1 MRRSKGILL
10 QGASADGDSEEAIG
24 DGLHS
29 GHAYSINQVKEL
41 SCGTVLVQM
50 RNPWGGH
57 EWTGK
62 WSDKDTRSWTPQA
75 KKEVGHTDAE
85 DGMFWMSVDD
95 FAKKFTTITFADLP
109 RDGAPVYRAEGSWS
123 ISGGTAGGSTKKWAC
138 NPQIL
143 MRVTRKQDI
152 TITLSQPD
160 TRMLFSHFHQNPP
173 LGKDDFFHLYQDQL
187 AGFEDAIGFMVFK
200 GSERKAKRTE
210 PVAQSD
216 FSETRTVSLTMKD
229 VQPGDY
235 IIVPFAE
242 YEGLEH
248 KIYMRFFCE
257 HEIEL
262 IDTRA
267 GKDWTFF
274 EASVRAAKAGMQT
287 APLEH
292 SAVTVSKERVTGTE
306 METFSVKRDPFYLKD
321 SGLLRDIEDTAGM
334 SSWKV
339 GDFAPKQWQRGTHW
353 TMSQSNRFA
362 IGEMCC
368 IRRGDAF
375 LRFAKVERDVGDGTY
390 DIITSMTD
398 YGLARKHFVPAKF
411 LCKLPHE
418 GKFPIALLNQI
429 NEVFDI
435 MDTDRSGH
443 LEFKFCAAKGF
454 VGEMAGY
461 EGKKLLMDCRGEIT
475 DLNKLAAEM
484 KVLDKN
490 GDGMIDRDEV
500 LLLCRENPPCFDVP
514 KLCA

>member
-10 QGASADGDSEEAIG
+10 QGASSDDGGSEEEIG

-50 RNPWGGH
+50 RNPWGAC

-62 WSDKDTRSWTPQA
+62 WSDADTKSWTPHA
-75 KKEVGHTDAE
+75 KREVGHTDAE

-123 ISGGTAGGSTKKWAC
+123 VSGGTAGGSTKKWAC

-143 MRVTRKQDI
+143 MRVTRKQDM

-160 TRMLFSHFHQNPP
+160 TRMQFSHFHKNPP
-173 LGKDDFFHLYQDQL
+173 LGKDDFFHLYQDEL

-210 PVAQSD
+210 SFAQAA
-216 FSETRTVSLTMKD
+216 FCEARTVSLTMKD

-235 IIVPFAE
+235 IIVPFSE
-242 YEGLEH
+242 YEGLEL
-248 KIYMRFFCE
+248 KINMMFFCE
-257 HEIEL
+257 YETDL
-262 IDTRA
+262 IDTRG

-274 EASVRAAKAGMQT
+274 EASKRAVKAGMQM

-292 SAVTVSKERVTGTE
+292 SAVTVTKERVTGTE
-306 METFSVKRDPFYLKD
+306 IETTTVKRDPRYLKD
-321 SGLLRDIEDTAGM
+321 SGLLRDVEETAGM

-339 GDFAPKQWQRGTHW
+339 GDFAPRQWQRGTHW
-353 TMSQSNRFA
+353 TMSESNRFA
-362 IGEMCC
+362 TGEMCC
-368 IRRGDAF
+368 VKRGDAS
-375 LRFAKVERDVGDGTY
+375 LRFAKVERDAGDGTY
-390 DIITSMTD
+390 DIITCMTP
-398 YGLARKHFVPAKF
+398 YGLASKHFVPAKF

-435 MDTDRSGH
+435 MDSDRSGV
-443 LEFKFCAAKGF
+443 LEFKFSAAHGF
-454 VGEMAGY
+454 EGEMASY
-461 EGKKLLMDCRGEIT
+461 EGKKLLKDCGV
-475 DLNKLAAEM
+475 DLTNLQELAAEM

-490 GDGMIDRDEV
+490 GDGSVDRDEV
-500 LLLCRENPPCFDVP
+500 LLLCRDSPPCSDVP
-514 KLCA
+514 KL